1 MSSEDNHFAR
11 EKSRTVDDMKGLKGA
26 KGKDRLLLRIMKER
40 LKDEEEDVKKRRL
53 KCRRT
58 KVKMKGAETK
68 LDEKEKRL
76 LLRTLM

>member
-1 MSSEDNHFAR
+1 M
-11 EKSRTVDDMKGLKGA
+11 
-26 KGKDRLLLRIMKER
+26 
-40 LKDEEEDVKKRRL
+40 KKRRL